1 MGGTET
7 RPPTVV
13 CDAGPVIHLDELDCL
28 DLLVG
33 FPRYSRCAGARHPS
47 PPTYPE
53 RSSGTLAPDSTAVHS
68 LCAQQLAGEE
78 GAFPFCWFFV
88 RAR

>member
-7 RPPTVV
+7 PPPAVV

-33 FPRYSRCAGARHPS
+33 FPRVLI
-47 PPTYPE
+47 PT
-53 RSSGTLAPDSTAVHS
+53 T
-68 LCAQQLAGEE
+68 
-78 GAFPFCWFFV
+78 
-88 RAR
+88 